1 MKTRFTLALILLVQ
15 ITNAQYETTKW
26 YFSNNSAL
34 DFISGTPVALTNN
47 AMNQYEGSSSIA
59 DQQGNLLFYTDG
71 VTAWNAN
78 HQGMLNGSGMFG
90 SNTTNQS
97 ALIVPDPAN
106 TNQYYIFSNSTVS
119 IYYSIV
125 DMTLNGGLGDV
136 TATKNVLLV
145 SGITEKLA
153 AVKHANGTDYWIMT
167 HGSNNNTF
175 IAFLLTSAGV
185 NNVPVNS
192 SVGIIDASV
201 GQMHFSPNGKHV
213 AFTTLGGASTASVCD
228 FDNLTGIVSNATN
241 VPISTQI
248 YGCGFSPNS
257 RFFYHIQNPTPG
269 AVYQYDLDAGNSA
282 AIIASQVNLG
292 PGPNQYNLGQMQI
305 GYDKKLYIAL
315 DGNTQLG
322 VINYP
327 DSLGAACG
335 YSLSGPSLGGK
346 TCGLGLPNFVA
357 SYFTQQALINNFC
370 FGDTTTFVASDSLAL
385 AAIAWDFGDPS
396 TGPLNLSYSFSTSH
410 VFSSPGNYTVQM
422 VVVYLNTVIDTLT
435 FDVEIKLCNAVVANL
450 ASSDTLFC
458 DKNCIDF
465 FDQSQFNP
473 TSWQWT
479 FTGASPSSSTD
490 QNPTNI
496 CYNNYGSFDVSLIAC
511 NAAGCDT
518 VTFPSFIVE
527 FQLPAAPV
535 ITLTGNVLSCTPAF
549 SYQWYIVGDT
559 TVYSISQ
566 SFTPTVNGNYYVL
579 INDSNGCQAP
589 SNVIGFFSSTPELVV
604 NNIYFIYPNPA
615 NDYFI
620 IESKTQV
627 KQNVQVE
634 IYDALARLVYSEIFV
649 GTKKR
654 IVTKNLSPGYYT
666 LLTRSMDMISYSR
679 LVISN

>member
-1 MKTRFTLALILLVQ
+1 MKTKITLALIILVQ
-15 ITNAQYETTKW
+15 ISFAQYETTKW

-34 DFISGTPVALTNN
+34 DFISGTPVALTNS

-59 DQQGNLLFYTDG
+59 DNQGNLLFYTDG

-78 HQGMLNGSGMFG
+78 HQVMPNGSGMFG
-90 SNTTNQS
+90 NSTTNQS

-136 TATKNVLLV
+136 TATKSVFLV
-145 SGITEKLA
+145 SGISEKLA
-153 AVKHANGTDYWIMT
+153 AVKHANGTDYWIMS
-167 HGSNNNTF
+167 HGNSNNTF
-175 IAFLLTSAGV
+175 IAFLLTAAGV

-192 SVGIIDASV
+192 NVGIVDNGAI

-213 AFTTLGGASTASVCD
+213 AFSTVSGTSTASVCD
-228 FDNLTGIVSNATN
+228 FDNLSGVVSNATN

-305 GYDKKLYIAL
+305 GHDKKLYIAL

-346 TCGLGLPNFVA
+346 TCGLGLPNFTS

-396 TGPLNLSYSFSTSH
+396 TGPLNVSYSFSTSH
-410 VFSSPGNYTVQM
+410 VFSAPGNYTVQM

-465 FDQSQFNP
+465 YDQSQFNP
-473 TSWQWT
+473 SSWQWT

-496 CYNNYGSFDVSLIAC
+496 CYNNYGSFNVSLIAC

-518 VTFPSFIVE
+518 VTFPNFIVE

-559 TVYSISQ
+559 NVYSIAQ

-579 INDSNGCQAP
+579 ITDSNGCQNP
-589 SNVIGFFSSTPELVV
+589 SNVIGFYLDVQTMVSSNGFV
-604 NNIYFIYPNPA
+604 ISPNPF
-615 NDYFI
+615 NDLISVKNLNGIKGKLNYVVYDI
-620 IESKTQV
+620 TSRVV
-627 KQNVQVE
+627 KQG
-634 IYDALARLVYSEIFV
+634 IISEQNNLISLE
-649 GTKKR
+649 
-654 IVTKNLSPGYYT
+654 NLSRGVYT
-666 LLTRSMDMISYSR
+666 LALLSETASYR
-679 LVISN
+679 FTIIRQ